1 MHIGYW
7 SSQLLLISVGIGPE
21 TNILVDHLVFGARSN
36 ETCIQ
41 HVFPELDSSLLWII
55 IHRAHRVT
63 NGPFN
68 PYESILW
75 WTKFLVKLF
84 FLFG

>member
-1 MHIGYW
+1 MYIGYW
-7 SSQLLLISVGIGPE
+7 SSWLLLISVGIGPE
-21 TNILVDHLVFGARSN
+21 TNILVDPLVFGAQSN

-41 HVFPELDSSLLWII
+41 HIFPELDSSLLWII
-55 IHRAHRVT
+55 IHRAT

-68 PYESILW
+68 PYESIMW